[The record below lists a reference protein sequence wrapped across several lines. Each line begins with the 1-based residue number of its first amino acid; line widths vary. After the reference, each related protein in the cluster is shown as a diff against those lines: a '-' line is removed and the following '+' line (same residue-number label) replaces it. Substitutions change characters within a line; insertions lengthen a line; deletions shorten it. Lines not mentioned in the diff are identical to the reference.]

1 MVNAVNSNAVN
12 SSSNNN
18 LQTADPQ
25 PSPAAVTP
33 EQLVEQIRA
42 IRSSIAN
49 LASLSRSERARLIRA
64 TRVPTEA
71 LQAQINIIGGD
82 IETTLRTDA
91 AELRQ
96 MLDEDNRWSA
106 VEDEAKSLFDGI
118 QGGNLLRR
126 HAIVLAASQASAIGA
141 ALARS
146 PENVALA
153 SQVKEIRRIKRAA
166 SRRKPSPQQAPP
178 SDPHPTGS
186 GM

>member
-1 MVNAVNSNAVN
+1 MTNADKT
-12 SSSNNN
+12 SSNTNS
-18 LQTADPQ
+18 QTAADPQ
-25 PSPAAVTP
+25 PSPAAVAP

-49 LASLSRSERARLIRA
+49 LASLSRTERARLIRA

-71 LQAQINIIGGD
+71 LQAQINIIDGD

-96 MLDEDNRWSA
+96 LMDEDNRWSA

-118 QGGNLLRR
+118 QGANLLRR

-153 SQVKEIRRIKRAA
+153 SQVKEIRRIRRAA
-166 SRRKPSPQQAPP
+166 SRKKPSPQQAPP